1 MKNESEC
8 DVKGATDVRRVSQN
22 ICPPGAAAG
31 HRRRSLPLLPRHL
44 LVVYCRR
51 CGRQSCRGV
60 FCPSLTPT
68 VCVLG
73 RMPQWIVTCP
83 SIWGIGA
90 EIPFA
95 MLRICLIKAEI
106 LSCGEADLN
115 SRTTI
120 YMYMTDGTTLLYVCF
135 SSLYK
140 PSLTDCDTWSLNAR
154 ILSLMDKIQDL
165 NRKIFHCNN

>member
-1 MKNESEC
+1 MKNESQC
-8 DVKGATDVRRVSQN
+8 DVKGATDVRRVLQN

-44 LVVYCRR
+44 LVVYCRC

-106 LSCGEADLN
+106 LSCGEVDLN
-115 SRTTI
+115 WRTTI
-120 YMYMTDGTTLLYVCF
+120 MLSAIAKINGCF
-135 SSLYK
+135 SSHCE
-140 PSLTDCDTWSLNAR
+140 PSFTDYDTLGFNSR
-154 ILSLMDKIQDL
+154 ILSLVDIIQDLVL
-165 NRKIFHCNN
+165 NRKISHCSN